1 MPAKP
6 KLDEESPV
14 VAHSPV
20 VLRRSS
26 DSITLDFAGFALP
39 LGSELE
45 VWGFLGRA
53 LGSLRT
59 AGPEVLNVSRA
70 FWGTTMGFLAFWK
83 TLQRS
88 STYFLNERF
97 GRVNLI
103 LQAPGGFRSVPALVL
118 HQHVGESIPAVLE
131 IKLQLHCSFFQA
143 FPAPV
148 SEIRE

>member
-59 AGPEVLNVSRA
+59 AGPEVLNVSP
-70 FWGTTMGFLAFWK
+70 GFLGYHYGA
-83 TLQRS
+83 LG
-88 STYFLNERF
+88 FLE
-97 GRVNLI
+97 NLAT
-103 LQAPGGFRSVPALVL
+103 QQYVL
-118 HQHVGESIPAVLE
+118 FE
-131 IKLQLHCSFFQA
+131 
-143 FPAPV
+143 
-148 SEIRE
+148 